1 MNYPN
6 ESKPPSELIREALG
20 NKEKTLTVEDI
31 ITAFGSQSF
40 GLVFIIMALP
50 LVIPLPPG
58 VGFIPAG
65 LLCVW
70 AIQRSWGGTFLWLP
84 RKIARHKLSAK
95 FINNIETKAIPFCER
110 LEEKFFSSGP
120 TRRLSEME
128 IRIASM
134 MVAALSILIMLPTP
148 GLNSIFAALIILLGI
163 TVLNSNRKLLW
174 INMSFGLMTVFLI
187 GSTLYAGSELL
198 FNEIDTWDD
207 FF

>member
-1 MNYPN
+1 MSYPT
-6 ESKPPSELIREALG
+6 ESKPPSQLIREALG
-20 NKEKTLTVEDI
+20 NKEKALTVEDI

-40 GLVFIIMALP
+40 GLMFIVMALP

-70 AIQRSWGGTFLWLP
+70 AIQRAWGGTILWVP
-84 RKIARHKLSAK
+84 RTIARHKLSEK
-95 FINNIETKAIPFCER
+95 FINNIEAKAIPFCER

-128 IRIASM
+128 IRMASV
-134 MVAALSILIMLPTP
+134 MVAVLSVMIMLPTP

-174 INMSFGLMTVFLI
+174 INMSFGLLAVFLI

-198 FNEIDTWDD
+198 FNEIGDLVD

>member
-1 MNYPN
+1 MSYST
-6 ESKPPSELIREALG
+6 ETKPPSQLIREVLR
-20 NKEKTLTVEDI
+20 NKEKALTVGDI
-31 ITAFGSQSF
+31 IEAFGSQSF
-40 GLVFIIMALP
+40 GLVFIVMALP

-65 LLCVW
+65 ILCIW
-70 AIQRSWGGTFLWLP
+70 AIQRAWGGTFLWVP
-84 RKIARHKLSAK
+84 RKIAKRKLSEK
-95 FINNIETKAIPFCER
+95 FIHNIETKAIPFCER
-110 LEEKFFSSGP
+110 LEEKFFHNGP

-128 IRIASM
+128 LRMASV

-163 TVLNSNRKLLW
+163 TILNSNRKLLW
-174 INMSFGLMTVFLI
+174 LNMSFGLLAVFLV

-198 FNEIDTWDD
+198 FDEIGDLDD

>member
-1 MNYPN
+1 MSDPT
-6 ESKPPSELIREALG
+6 ESKPPSHLIREALG
-20 NKEKTLTVEDI
+20 NRDKTLTVEVI

-40 GLVFIIMALP
+40 GLVFMAMALP

-58 VGFIPAG
+58 LGFIPAD

-70 AIQRSWGGTFLWLP
+70 AMQRAWGGTLLWVP
-84 RKIARHKLSAK
+84 RKIASHELSEK

-110 LEEKFFSSGP
+110 LEEKFFSSSP
-120 TRRLSEME
+120 TTRLSEME
-128 IRIASM
+128 IRMASV

-148 GLNSIFAALIILLGI
+148 GLNSIFATLIILLGI

-174 INMSFGLMTVFLI
+174 INMSFGLLAVFLF
-187 GSTLYAGSELL
+187 GSTLYAGSEVL
-198 FNEIDTWDD
+198 FNEIGNLDD